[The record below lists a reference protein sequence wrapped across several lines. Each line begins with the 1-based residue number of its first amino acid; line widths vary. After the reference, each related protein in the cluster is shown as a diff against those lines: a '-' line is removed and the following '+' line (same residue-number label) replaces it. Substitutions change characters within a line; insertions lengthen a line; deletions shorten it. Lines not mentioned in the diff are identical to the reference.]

1 MTRYGDTLAPLRER
15 GKVGGMSAL
24 PEWRDDWA
32 LFLDVDGTL
41 LEIAPIPAAV
51 RVPKR
56 AMSVLASLHPRLGGA
71 IALVT
76 GRRIAD
82 LDALFAPLRLAAA
95 GVHGAERRDAAGH
108 VVASDRGA
116 RLAPA
121 RRGLAAWQ
129 AAHTGTVLEDKGA
142 SLALHY
148 RAAPEWEAE
157 ARRAVVEAL
166 AAVGPEY
173 HIQEGKKVLEL
184 KAYSAAKGT
193 AIEAFMDEPPFRG
206 RCPVFI
212 GDDLTDEDGF
222 DAVNRLGGHSIAV
235 GLDRPTRARW
245 RLRNEDE
252 VLGWLE
258 RGAEEEGA

>member
-1 MTRYGDTLAPLRER
+1 
-15 GKVGGMSAL
+15 MSAALL
-24 PEWRDDWA
+24 PKWRDDWA

-56 AMSVLASLHPRLGGA
+56 AIGVLASLHPRLDGA

-82 LDALFAPLRLAAA
+82 LDALFAPLRLPAA
-95 GVHGAERRDAAGH
+95 GVHGAERRDAVGN
-108 VVASDRGA
+108 VTVAERGA

-121 RRGLAAWQ
+121 RRVLAAWQ
-129 AAHTGTVLEDKGA
+129 AAHAGTVLEDKGA
-142 SLALHY
+142 ALALHY
-148 RAAPEWEAE
+148 RATPEWEVE
-157 ARRAVVEAL
+157 ARRAVIEAL
-166 AAVGPEY
+166 AALGPDF
-173 HIQEGKKVLEL
+173 HLQEGKKVLEI
-184 KAYSAAKGT
+184 KANATGKGS
-193 AIEAFMDEPPFRG
+193 AIETFMEEPPFRG

-235 GLDRPTRARW
+235 GLDNRPTRARW
-245 RLRNEDE
+245 RLRDE
-252 VLGWLE
+252 QDVLSWLE
-258 RGAEEEGA
+258 RGAEDEGA

>member
-1 MTRYGDTLAPLRER
+1 
-15 GKVGGMSAL
+15 MSAALL

-41 LEIAPIPAAV
+41 LEIASIPAAV

-56 AMSVLASLHPRLGGA
+56 AIRVLASLHPRLDGA

-82 LDALFAPLRLAAA
+82 LDALFAPLRLPAA

-108 VVASDRGA
+108 ATASDRGA

-121 RRGLAAWQ
+121 RRVLAAWQ

-142 SLALHY
+142 ALALHY
-148 RAAPEWEAE
+148 RAAPEWEGE
-157 ARRAVVEAL
+157 ARRVVIEAL
-166 AAVGPEY
+166 AAVGPDF
-173 HIQEGKKVLEL
+173 HLQEGKKVLEI
-184 KAYSAAKGT
+184 KANAAGKGS
-193 AIEAFMDEPPFRG
+193 AIEAFMDEAPFRG

-245 RLRNEDE
+245 RLRDEQE
-252 VLGWLE
+252 VLSWLE
-258 RGAEEEGA
+258 SGAEEEGA

>member
-1 MTRYGDTLAPLRER
+1 
-15 GKVGGMSAL
+15 MSTALL

-32 LFLDVDGTL
+32 VFLDVDGTL

-56 AMSVLASLHPRLGGA
+56 AIRVLASLHPRLEGA

-82 LDALFAPLRLAAA
+82 LDGLFAPLRLPAA
-95 GVHGAERRDAAGH
+95 GVHGAERRDAEGN
-108 VVASDRGA
+108 VTVTERGA

-121 RRGLAAWQ
+121 RRVLAAWQ

-142 SLALHY
+142 ALALHY
-148 RAAPEWEAE
+148 RATPDWEAE
-157 ARRAVVEAL
+157 ARRAMTDAL
-166 AAVGPEY
+166 AAVGPDF

-184 KAYSAAKGT
+184 KANSADKGS
-193 AIEAFMDEPPFRG
+193 AIEAFMNEPPFRG
-206 RCPVFI
+206 RLPVFI

-235 GLDRPTRARW
+235 GLDRPSRARW
-245 RLRNEDE
+245 RLRDE
-252 VLGWLE
+252 QHVLSWLE
-258 RGAEEEGA
+258 RGAEEESA

>member
-1 MTRYGDTLAPLRER
+1 
-15 GKVGGMSAL
+15 MSATLL
-24 PEWRDDWA
+24 PKWQDDWA
-32 LFLDVDGTL
+32 LFLDIDGTL

-56 AMSVLASLHPRLGGA
+56 AIRVLASLHPRLDGA

-82 LDALFAPLRLAAA
+82 LDALFAPLRLPAA

-108 VVASDRGA
+108 LTIPERGS

-121 RRGLAAWQ
+121 RRVLAAWQ
-129 AAHTGTVLEDKGA
+129 AAHAGTVLEDKGA
-142 SLALHY
+142 ALALHF

-157 ARRAVVEAL
+157 ARRALIEAL
-166 AAVGPEY
+166 AVVGPEF
-173 HIQEGKKVLEL
+173 HIQEGKKVVEL
-184 KAYSAAKGT
+184 KANSAGKGN
-193 AIEAFMDEPPFRG
+193 AIEAFMNETPFRG
-206 RCPVFI
+206 RCPVFV

-245 RLRNEDE
+245 RLRDENE

-258 RGAEEEGA
+258 RGAQEEGA